1 MIYFIVTSMILQ
13 EIHKSPGILTTS
25 MDLAVEQA
33 IKENI
38 LADFLKRHRGEVNDL
53 ILEEFNLDF
62 HVKSEKEISRAE
74 GFQLGK
80 NEGLQLGRNEGLR
93 LGKERVL
100 RNLFSMGFS
109 PEESSSIVS
118 MDIAQVQLLFDSW
131 KVK

>member
-53 ILEEFNLDF
+53 ILEEFDLDF

-74 GFQLGK
+74 GF
-80 NEGLQLGRNEGLR
+80 QLGRNEGLR